1 MNYIRIVLA
10 MALTVGSAGVALAAG
25 GGGNGGATPPNVT
38 VPAAV
43 GSANAEPPSYIV
55 SGTTPTGSS
64 TSSNHWAGQG
74 PEAMKLN
81 GQPIAQQPPTLN
93 GPEYTAE

>member
-1 MNYIRIVLA
+1 MRKVAPEMNYIRIVLA

-74 PEAMKLN
+74 TGGDEAEW
-81 GQPIAQQPPTLN
+81 PAHR
-93 GPEYTAE
+93 AAAS